1 MVGLAESNGQEKTE
15 KPTGK
20 RRREARQEGN
30 LFQSKDAVTVVML
43 FGVFWMLRLTI
54 PMIYRTVRDCMLRY
68 FTAVG
73 NGSAVLDQSPNIY
86 VYMVASVLKCALPV
100 LAMSIV
106 LGILSHGIQT
116 RFNITFKPL
125 RPKFSKLN
133 PISGIKKLFGLKK
146 LVDLAKNL
154 IKIALLLALLYNLLK
169 RDLTE
174 IARMFDMQVFNSAAY
189 MMQMVFDLVM
199 RVCLAFAVVAFFDYL
214 YQRWDY
220 ENNLKM
226 TKQEVKEEFKNTEG
240 NPEIKGRIRSV
251 QRQMAMSRMMQK
263 VPQADVI
270 IRNPTHFAVALKYNP
285 EENNAP
291 VVLAKGQDLV
301 ALRIVHIGE
310 EHGVYVIENRPL
322 ARALFASCDL
332 DREIPPEFYGAVAEI
347 LVYIYKASHRDDMFE

>member
-1 MVGLAESNGQEKTE
+1 MAEANGQEKTE

-20 RRREARQEGN
+20 RRRDARKDGN

-43 FGVFWMLRLTI
+43 FGVFYMVRLTI
-54 PMIYRTVRDCMLRY
+54 PSMYRTLRDCMVRY
-68 FTAVG
+68 FSMVG
-73 NGSAVLDQSPNIY
+73 NYDPFGESPNIY
-86 VYMVASVLKCALPV
+86 IYMVTALLKCSIPL
-100 LAMSIV
+100 LAASLV

-116 RFNITFKPL
+116 RFNLTFKPL

-133 PISGIKKLFGLKK
+133 PITGLKRLFGIKK

-169 RDLTE
+169 EDL
-174 IARMFDMQVFNSAAY
+174 IQISRMFDMQIMVSTSI
-189 MMQMVFDLVM
+189 MLKLVFDLVL
-199 RVCLAFAVVAFFDYL
+199 RVCLAFAIVAFFDYL

-226 TKQEVKEEFKNTEG
+226 TKQEVKDEYKNTEG

-270 IRNPTHFAVALKYNP
+270 IRNPTHFAVALRYNP
-285 EENNAP
+285 EKDSAP
-291 VVLAKGQDLV
+291 VVLAKGQDSL
-301 ALRIVHIGE
+301 ALRIVRVGE
-310 EHGVYVIENRPL
+310 EHGVFVIENRPL
-322 ARALFASCDL
+322 ARALYASSEI
-332 DREIPPEFYGAVAEI
+332 DREIPAEFYGAVAEI
-347 LVYIYKASHRDDMFE
+347 LVYIYKASNRQDMFDK